1 MSLRR
6 RLMVLLGAVLLLS
19 LLGGGVLTYWHA
31 VRKIEIE
38 MASALKIGEQAVQD
52 AVAPLADVDDPQAQL
67 IRLVKSFDGDRHMR
81 ISLIAQS
88 GTVVMQSRT
97 TPPANPAPVWLQSA
111 LNTGAR
117 DATIALPARLAEYGQ
132 LRLEADPQN
141 EISEVWEDIA
151 LKIAILA
158 GFYAL
163 VIALVS
169 ATLRWALRPLEK
181 LSSALVE
188 VGHGNFETHVPES
201 GPLELVTLYKEFN
214 RMADQLAAAESKN
227 QQLNEQLSTVQEEE
241 RADIARDLHDEI
253 GPFLFAVGVDA
264 ETIPQYLQ
272 RGASSEVTS
281 RAAAIRQSVA
291 HMQGHLRAI
300 LGRLRPAMH
309 IDLGLAHAVDQLV
322 AFWASR
328 HPDLVID
335 VDVAQESFGREADE
349 ASYRIIQESLSNA
362 VRHGKPT
369 RIGVTVSVSDADVM
383 QIVVIDN
390 GSGLGTMRTNGF
402 GLPGMR
408 ERMAAL
414 GGSLSVTDNGNANGV
429 TVCAEMPLDSKRS
442 AVARRDKLEMTT

>member
-81 ISLIAQS
+81 IALIAPS

-117 DATIALPARLAEYGQ
+117 DATIALPARLAEHGQ

-214 RMADQLAAAESKN
+214 RMADQLAAAEAKN